1 MQLVHPGCPD
11 WPPPLPRRETVPPPE
26 EDERLTQPPDSQP
39 GDEQEEDDRALQYVW
54 TVRID
59 LSTTALD
66 VQPTL
71 CSGSV
76 QIGPIKRC
84 PDWSHRQAVFSVELG
99 RDSLES
105 SCHVGWVLHL
115 SKAQARLIGR
125 WDERLQCVDLFVQ
138 HVSEQGWTGTTA
150 DGTLLEGDDAREE
163 VPLKSKLGHLA
174 EGRRSKPGFG
184 HDRLVLDITE
194 VGNDLTNLT
203 ARTSFD
209 QQYRRMLR
217 TILRSEQILT
227 GQQRGDT
234 REAPQSSQKIVIDL
248 RGTAECPMPLPGS
261 SLRWIN
267 KPPIPVEL
275 LWYLRGD
282 DNVMYLR
289 QHGVKFWDSEADD
302 DGFVGVSYGLM
313 TNFDGKRG
321 PKVLENNQLER
332 VIQNLCAGKI
342 ESRNNNVTLCNRAV
356 PTRQAA
362 CTSGFQVKG
371 NSQTNTLDMTVDQ
384 RSSDVCIGLPFDI
397 VIWSMLL
404 HLICREV
411 ELRTEGEQKLS
422 AGTLT
427 FEIVSAHV
435 YLKNESAAEELLK
448 RAIIPAEASK
458 QPHLSIDEAKR
469 DTSMFEL
476 EPADLKING
485 WGPGTFHR
493 TDGGKDVFGRT
504 TGSLAGFLEK
514 QTRDG
519 AAATLATDLRM

>member
-1 MQLVHPGCPD
+1 M
-11 WPPPLPRRETVPPPE
+11 
-26 EDERLTQPPDSQP
+26 TQPPDSQP
-39 GDEQEEDDRALQYVW
+39 GDDQEEDDRALQYVW

-59 LSTTALD
+59 LSTTALE

-84 PDWSHRQAVFSVELG
+84 PDWSHRQAIFSVELG
-99 RDSLES
+99 RDSLETT
-105 SCHVGWVLHL
+105 CHVGWVLHL

-125 WDERLQCVDLFVQ
+125 WDERLQCVDLLVQ
-138 HVSEQGWTGTTA
+138 HISEQGWASTTA
-150 DGTLLEGDDAREE
+150 DGTLLEASDDGAHDE
-163 VPLKSKLGHLA
+163 VPLESKIGLLA
-174 EGRRSKPGFG
+174 GR
-184 HDRLVLDITE
+184 DRLVLDIME
-194 VGNDLTNLT
+194 VHDELMHTT

-209 QQYRRMLR
+209 LQYRQMLR

-248 RGTAECPMPLPGS
+248 RGTDECPMPLPGS

-267 KPPIPVEL
+267 KKPIPVEL

-282 DNVMYLR
+282 DNVKYLR
-289 QHGVKFWDSEADD
+289 QHGVTFWDAEADD

-321 PKVLENNQLER
+321 PKVLENNPLEG
-332 VIQNLCAGKI
+332 VIRKLCAGRI
-342 ESRNNNVTLCNRAV
+342 SSRNLPVSLHNPLVE
-356 PTRQAA
+356 TRQAA

-371 NSQTNTLDMTVDQ
+371 NPETNRLDMTVNQ

-411 ELRTEGEQKLS
+411 ELRTKGQQKLS

-435 YLKNESAAEELLK
+435 YLKNEPAAEELLK
-448 RAIIPAEASK
+448 RAVIPAEATE
-458 QPHLSIDEAKR
+458 QPHLSIDESKH

-476 EPADLKING
+476 EPADLQIDG
-485 WGPGTFHR
+485 WGPGTFHP
-493 TDGGKDVFGRT
+493 TKEGKDMFGRT
-504 TGSLAGFLEK
+504 TGSLTGFLEK

-519 AAATLATDLRM
+519 AAATDLRM